1 MRSDFFEGRPKGFM
15 KKAVSTPVKII
26 IFTLYALSC
35 LAILAIIAFN
45 VKAIATA
52 IAGTSLGWIV
62 GWVYAHELIIETVSF
77 IVMIIYGIKILGLA
91 FVKSF
96 PSKVTLVTTIYNTIV
111 FILID
116 FLIKSFATYNS
127 YFPYPVLFIIP
138 VLTFIFTT
146 IFFIDDIVRLGPV
159 DSIKTRESEIS
170 RVAEYQPQSSS
181 MIATDDAFEEEEE
194 SAENKAVA
202 EVPEKNEDEA
212 FFEKFEDDSFSEE
225 GLADDMAPVVDAF
238 LAPEV
243 KVTQME
249 QPAITV
255 DDPFADFAEYIEEE

>member
-77 IVMIIYGIKILGLA
+77 IVMIICGIKILGLA
-91 FVKSF
+91 FVKFF

-194 SAENKAVA
+194 KPAVT
-202 EVPEKNEDEA
+202 VPEKDEDEA
-212 FFEKFEDDSFSEE
+212 FFEKFEEDSFSEE
-225 GLADDMAPVVDAF
+225 SLADDMAPVVDAF

-243 KVTQME
+243 KVTPME
-249 QPAITV
+249 QPATTV
-255 DDPFADFAEYIEEE
+255 DDPFADFADYIEEE

>member
-77 IVMIIYGIKILGLA
+77 IVMIICGIKILGLA
-91 FVKSF
+91 FVKFF

-181 MIATDDAFEEEEE
+181 MIATDDAFEEE

-202 EVPEKNEDEA
+202 EVSEKDEDEA

-249 QPAITV
+249 QQAAP
-255 DDPFADFAEYIEEE
+255 DPFADFADYIEEE

>member
-1 MRSDFFEGRPKGFM
+1 M

-77 IVMIIYGIKILGLA
+77 IVMIICGIKILGLA

-181 MIATDDAFEEEEE
+181 MIATDDAFEEEE

-202 EVPEKNEDEA
+202 EVSEKDEDEA

-243 KVTQME
+243 KVTPME

>member
-1 MRSDFFEGRPKGFM
+1 M